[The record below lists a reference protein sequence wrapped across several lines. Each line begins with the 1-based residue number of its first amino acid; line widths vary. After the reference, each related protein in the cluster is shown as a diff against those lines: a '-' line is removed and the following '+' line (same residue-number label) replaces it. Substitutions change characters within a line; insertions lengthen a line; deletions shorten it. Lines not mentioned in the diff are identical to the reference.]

1 MQVKSRIQGDI
12 DFGKDGRQ
20 AGYLRAPLSRN
31 TSGWGVTLIPI
42 VVVKNGDGP
51 TALFTGGVH
60 GDEYEGPIAV
70 SGLARE
76 LTPDQVSG
84 RVIMIPAVNPPAV
97 ASDTR
102 LSPADGRDMNRCFPG
117 DPAGTIS
124 QMIAHYIDTTVLPH
138 VDVMVDLHTAGH
150 SGDSALSTNMHM
162 VSDAALLAR
171 TFDVA
176 AAFGAPYNVVFAGVD
191 EFATL
196 TSSAE
201 RRGIVTIGT
210 ELGGWGRVNVAGV
223 RVARRGIANVLAHLG
238 ITQGTAE
245 TDTPT
250 RHMNVPGPQN
260 YSFAPREG
268 TFEPCN
274 VVGEV
279 VRKGDIAGYA
289 HRVDEIDT
297 PPLEVR
303 YAASGVLWMSAGPGR
318 VQRGDVVAVV
328 MNDYEG

>member
-1 MQVKSRIQGDI
+1 MQAKSRVQGEI
-12 DFGKDGRQ
+12 DFDQDGRQ

-42 VVVKNGDGP
+42 VVVKNGTGP
-51 TALFTGGVH
+51 TVLFTGGVH
-60 GDEYEGPIAV
+60 GDEYEGPISV
-70 SGLARE
+70 SRLAAE
-76 LTPDQVSG
+76 LTPEEVSG

-97 ASDTR
+97 AGDKR

-124 QMIAHYIDTTVLPH
+124 QMIAHYIDTFVLPH

-150 SGDSALSTNMHM
+150 SGDSALSTNMHK
-162 VSDAALLAR
+162 VEDAGLLKK
-171 TFDVA
+171 TFEVA
-176 AAFGAPYNVVFAGVD
+176 EAFGAPFNVVFAGVD

-196 TSSAE
+196 TSAAE
-201 RRGIVTIGT
+201 RRGIITVGT

-223 RVARRGIANVLAHLG
+223 RVARRGLRNVMAHLG
-238 ITQGTAE
+238 ITKGTVE

-268 TFEPCN
+268 TFEPCH
-274 VVGEV
+274 VVGERV
-279 VRKGDIAGYA
+279 EAGAIAGYA
-289 HRVDEIDT
+289 HRVEEIDT

-303 YAASGVLWMSAGPGR
+303 YAASGLLWMSAGPGR
-318 VQRGDVVAVV
+318 VERGDVVAVV
-328 MNDYEG
+328 MTDYEG